1 MTIRSEE
8 FDDIYFSPEDGVAET
23 EYVFLRGN
31 NLPQNWLNKDHFTI
45 AETGFGT
52 GLNFFV
58 AWDMFEQAAS
68 PQQSLHFVSF
78 HLAFRFS
85 LLFILIPCCNSVNW
99 TV

>member
-31 NLPQNWLNKDHFTI
+31 NLPQNWLDKDHFTI

-58 AWDMFEQAAS
+58 AWDMFEQTAS

-78 HLAFRFS
+78 EK
-85 LLFILIPCCNSVNW
+85 
-99 TV
+99 